1 MEMVSMDALITKI
14 MNFAQKLVDADRA
27 SLFLVDSK
35 TNQLFARIFDIQ
47 GGTTLEGQDDKDIA
61 KEIRYLRLSFI
72 ENLFGF
78 FLDNF
83 DSVSHLST

>member
-47 GGTTLEGQDDKDIA
+47 GGAGSEDQNSRDIA
-61 KEIRYLRLSFI
+61 KEIRYLCFSQKYF
-72 ENLFGF
+72 
-78 FLDNF
+78 
-83 DSVSHLST
+83 HKT